1 MVKRDFIRNILLV
14 LLAVLALLLLRVF
27 VFSNYRVRQADANN
41 FLKSGDL
48 VTITKNEK
56 PNYKDF
62 VVYKVAG
69 KDRIGRI
76 IGKPKDSVT
85 YMDDI
90 FYLNHKA
97 EDQSYINDL
106 KNKYHTKNGENLFTS
121 DFSIS
126 SITKGKYQKFPK
138 GQYLILNDNRT
149 NKKDS
154 RTFGLI
160 KKSQIKG
167 VVTFRILP
175 LKKFGFV
182 SKE

>member
-106 KNKYHTKNGENLFTS
+106 KNKYHTKNGENLVIGFNAQYVIDVLKNIDDDEVKMLLNTP
-121 DFSIS
+121 
-126 SITKGKYQKFPK
+126 ITPCLIEPLEGNEYKYLVLP
-138 GQYLILNDNRT
+138 
-149 NKKDS
+149 
-154 RTFGLI
+154 
-160 KKSQIKG
+160 
-167 VVTFRILP
+167 VRIN
-175 LKKFGFV
+175 
-182 SKE
+182 